1 MGIRKAVV
9 IVGPTAVGKTA
20 LSIVLAKAYEGEVIS
35 ADSRQVYRGLDIGSG
50 KVTKEEMEGV
60 PHHLL
65 DVADPTDRFTAQ
77 EYAVLGRRAL
87 EDILSRNKL
96 PLIVGGTGFY
106 IDALLGTTP
115 LSNVPPNDALREALE
130 TLSLEELQER
140 LKKNDPERFETIDI
154 KNRVRLI
161 RAIEISEG
169 VPNENILPSMEHV
182 ETLWLGLTLPG
193 DVIKE
198 NIEKRL
204 HARLAIGM
212 LDEAKTLLEN
222 GVPLERLDELGLEY
236 RFMARHLNG
245 DISQEEMEQLI
256 VSESIKYAKR
266 QMTWFKRNKDIVWI
280 EPNEKERALEL
291 TRSFLS
297 KN

>member
-20 LSIVLAKAYEGEVIS
+20 LSIVLAKAHEGEVIS

-50 KVTKEEMEGV
+50 KVTKDEMEGV

-77 EYAVLGRRAL
+77 EYAALGRKAL
-87 EDILSRNKL
+87 EDILSRDKL

-115 LSNVPPNDALREALE
+115 LSNVPPDDALREALE

-169 VPNENILPSMEHV
+169 VPNENTLPSMEHV

-193 DVIKE
+193 GVIKG

-204 HARLAIGM
+204 QARLAIGM

-222 GVPLERLDELGLEY
+222 GIPLERLDELGLEY

-280 EPNEKERALEL
+280 EPNEKERALGL

-297 KN
+297 KS

>member
-77 EYAVLGRRAL
+77 EYAALGRKAL
-87 EDILSRNKL
+87 EDILSRDKL

-106 IDALLGTTP
+106 IDALLGITP
-115 LSNVPPNDALREALE
+115 LSHVPPNDALREALE

-169 VPNENILPSMEHV
+169 VPNENTLPSMEHV

-193 DVIKE
+193 DVIKG

-204 HARLAIGM
+204 QARLAIGM

-222 GVPLERLDELGLEY
+222 GIPLERLDELGLEY

-280 EPNEKERALEL
+280 EPNKKERALGL

-297 KN
+297 KS

>member
-65 DVADPTDRFTAQ
+65 DVAAPTDRFTAQ
-77 EYAVLGRRAL
+77 EYAALGRKAL

-169 VPNENILPSMEHV
+169 VPNENTLPPIKHV

-280 EPNEKERALEL
+280 EPNEKKRALEL

-297 KN
+297 